1 MADTSI
7 DQTKLPGVKEV
18 CRDFAVLEDHTLAY
32 NLQEQE
38 IEHHLASN
46 IQRTRLVQH
55 DLLVAKKLQE
65 EEDLKSRARIQ
76 KHYKDLEHQD
86 SEIAQEIQE
95 KLVIEAEKRLRQ
107 EEKDED
113 IARKLQDKEIK
124 ERKRQTKQ
132 HTERLGHE
140 LFEDGYYQE
149 TRDHSRDKHKEYE
162 HDSSRRHRNR
172 ERHYKPPSESKHSQ
186 SRFYTDMSEQQSH
199 VEENPQ
205 KPCRE
210 QEARR
215 AHRHEE
221 HYDRPNSWN
230 DRSTRSPLPRSVRD
244 IDVDLEHA
252 TRQPSTNSGKP
263 KSQSQDIL
271 CSTAC
276 HDGNHHNPE
285 VPKRRE
291 YRKDEPSAKRGPPR
305 SPSPCN
311 GRTQANCH
319 DPGTGSRGV
328 RDTTHGKMRA
338 DVKHLELQDAQMAR
352 QLQEEELMA
361 SRSDMRAVQV
371 AQDEPDTV
379 EHTPPRSRD
388 GPEVHRLKN
397 DKPARPPPPQTLSD
411 YAEFKGSQ
419 HISTRPSARSE
430 STYKGSTH

>member
-149 TRDHSRDKHKEYE
+149 TR
-162 HDSSRRHRNR
+162 
-172 ERHYKPPSESKHSQ
+172 
-186 SRFYTDMSEQQSH
+186 
-199 VEENPQ
+199 
-205 KPCRE
+205 
-210 QEARR
+210 
-215 AHRHEE
+215 
-221 HYDRPNSWN
+221 
-230 DRSTRSPLPRSVRD
+230 
-244 IDVDLEHA
+244 
-252 TRQPSTNSGKP
+252 
-263 KSQSQDIL
+263 
-271 CSTAC
+271 
-276 HDGNHHNPE
+276 
-285 VPKRRE
+285 
-291 YRKDEPSAKRGPPR
+291 
-305 SPSPCN
+305 
-311 GRTQANCH
+311 
-319 DPGTGSRGV
+319 GTGSRGV

-371 AQDEPDTV
+371 AQDEEIARLLMAEEKKAYKRSKMLEKMPSDKRRQEPEWQPDTV